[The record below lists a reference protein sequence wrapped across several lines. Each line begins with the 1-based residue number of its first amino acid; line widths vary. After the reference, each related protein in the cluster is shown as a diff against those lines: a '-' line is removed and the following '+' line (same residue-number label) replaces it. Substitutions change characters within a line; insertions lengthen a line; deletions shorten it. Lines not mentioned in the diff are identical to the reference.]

1 MKVKWL
7 TAGKSVLLFILV
19 FFQLSV
25 VFSNAEN
32 ISEERTTKTIK
43 VLTIG
48 NSFAYNACQYLQQIT
63 KSVEGC
69 NIFIGQANIGGCYLE
84 KHANLI
90 KKCEQDTSF
99 KPYNGKSLKEWLVM
113 DKWDVVTIQQ
123 VSRLS
128 FLAESYQPY
137 ADQICDYIKMY
148 APQAQI
154 YIHETWAYAP
164 DCPRLEGF
172 GITSKQMYR
181 KLRKNYK
188 VLSKRYNAPVL
199 QSGDAFYR
207 SFRKNKSFNL
217 WSSEDR
223 FHASVSGCYLAG
235 CVWFSELFER
245 PAKEIK
251 FVPDGMSLETAK
263 FLQSIADKL

>member
-7 TAGKSVLLFILV
+7 TVGKSVLLFILI
-19 FFQLSV
+19 FFRLSV

-48 NSFAYNACQYLQQIT
+48 NSFAHNACQYLQQIT
-63 KSVEGC
+63 ESVEGC
-69 NIFIGQANIGGCYLE
+69 NIIIGRANIGGCYLE

-90 KKCEQDTSF
+90 KECEQDTSF

-113 DKWDVVTIQQ
+113 DNWDVVTIQQ

-164 DCPRLEGF
+164 DCPQLEGF

-181 KLRKNYK
+181 KLRKNYRG
-188 VLSKRYNAPVL
+188 LSKHYNAPML
-199 QSGDAFYR
+199 RSGDAFFLSYK
-207 SFRKNKSFNL
+207 KNKRLDL
-217 WSSEDR
+217 WNPKDR
-223 FHASVSGCYLAG
+223 FHANENGCYLAG

-245 PAKEIK
+245 PANTIK
-251 FVPDGMSLETAK
+251 FVPDNISLETAK
-263 FLQSIADKL
+263 FLQSITTKL